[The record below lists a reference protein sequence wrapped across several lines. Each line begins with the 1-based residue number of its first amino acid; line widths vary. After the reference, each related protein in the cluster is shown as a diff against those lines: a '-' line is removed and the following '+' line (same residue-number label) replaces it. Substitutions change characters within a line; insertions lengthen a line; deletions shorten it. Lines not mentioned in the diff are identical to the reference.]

1 MSKYIRSFEK
11 SLGEALR
18 LSLSQLG
25 CIGPR
30 HLGLISEL
38 FGHLGV
44 ILSLLAVGIVLQ
56 VVVHLLLGHRQ
67 ILHGEL
73 VLVPVNLVHDSES
86 LLIVQHIHLLL
97 HFLLLLLLFDLLEQ
111 VLALLSDVGLSAGIL
126 WVILTSERNASRD
139 VLTQSVSVVFSLPHF
154 FLVQFKL

>member
-1 MSKYIRSFEK
+1 MKYIRSVEQL
-11 SLGEALR
+11 LGEALR

-97 HFLLLLLLFDLLEQ
+97 HFLLLLLLFDLLE
-111 VLALLSDVGLSAGIL
+111 
-126 WVILTSERNASRD
+126 
-139 VLTQSVSVVFSLPHF
+139 
-154 FLVQFKL
+154 